1 MSRQSQPPGE
11 ALAVIAEAAPPA
23 GSAGRKTTLGV
34 ASAGRRPRRGS
45 AQRRFKRQTRL
56 LLLAEIVVI
65 LGAWQLLGALNIVEE
80 QQISSP
86 SAVAVALWKALITQH
101 YIYGDLWVSFKEI
114 AIGLLL
120 GIVVGVVVGVIM
132 GRSRLLFQ
140 LLDPIVNFL
149 YATPAVAFI
158 TLLIIWLGIGTAPKV
173 ALIFSGVVFI
183 VIVNTE
189 TGIRTVDPTLVEMA
203 RSFRLSRMQ
212 VLRKV
217 ILPGAVPV
225 MLAGFRLA
233 VGRALIMMLVA
244 EMYGA
249 TAGLGYF
256 ITNAGTSYDT
266 TDVLMGVVILSSTA
280 VALTKLLRGVEAR
293 VSNWSS

>member
-1 MSRQSQPPGE
+1 
-11 ALAVIAEAAPPA
+11 
-23 GSAGRKTTLGV
+23 
-34 ASAGRRPRRGS
+34 
-45 AQRRFKRQTRL
+45 
-56 LLLAEIVVI
+56 VVI
-65 LGAWQLLGALNIVEE
+65 LGAWQLLGAHNIVEE

-86 SAVAVALWKALITQH
+86 SAVAAALWKALITQH

>member
-1 MSRQSQPPGE
+1 
-11 ALAVIAEAAPPA
+11 
-23 GSAGRKTTLGV
+23 
-34 ASAGRRPRRGS
+34 
-45 AQRRFKRQTRL
+45 
-56 LLLAEIVVI
+56 
-65 LGAWQLLGALNIVEE
+65 
-80 QQISSP
+80 
-86 SAVAVALWKALITQH
+86 
-101 YIYGDLWVSFKEI
+101 
-114 AIGLLL
+114 
-120 GIVVGVVVGVIM
+120 M
-132 GRSRLLFQ
+132 G
-140 LLDPIVNFL
+140 
-149 YATPAVAFI
+149 
-158 TLLIIWLGIGTAPKV
+158 
-173 ALIFSGVVFI
+173 
-183 VIVNTE
+183 
-189 TGIRTVDPTLVEMA
+189 
-203 RSFRLSRMQ
+203 RSFRLSRFQ

-280 VALTKLLRGVEAR
+280 VVLTKLLRIAEAR